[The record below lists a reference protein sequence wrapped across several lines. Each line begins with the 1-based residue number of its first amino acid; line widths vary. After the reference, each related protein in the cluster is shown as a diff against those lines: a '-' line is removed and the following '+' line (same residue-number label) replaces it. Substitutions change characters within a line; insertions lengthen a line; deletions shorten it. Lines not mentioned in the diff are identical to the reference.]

1 MGPLG
6 QRGGQ
11 QQEGE
16 VAMIQDL
23 TGLLAGELRVDGFQ
37 AAMAGNVPNPELL
50 AK

>member
-1 MGPLG
+1 MGLLR

-16 VAMIQDL
+16 VSMIQDL
-23 TGLLAGELRVDGFQ
+23 TGLLAGELQVDGFQ
-37 AAMAGNVPNPELL
+37 TAMAGNVPNPEFL